1 MHDDIII
8 LPVETKDLL
17 RIILTTYELEYIL
30 KKVGKTREL
39 KEIRKK
45 TKWFNVFVKIKLQNL
60 TEITIHNNQLTLP
73 LIDFN
78 HRSFLLQTYEILP
91 EKH

>member
-30 KKVGKTREL
+30 KKVGKNREL

-45 TKWFNVFVKIKLQNL
+45 PSDLMYL
-60 TEITIHNNQLTLP
+60 
-73 LIDFN
+73 
-78 HRSFLLQTYEILP
+78 
-91 EKH
+91 

>member
-45 TKWFNVFVKIKLQNL
+45 TK
-60 TEITIHNNQLTLP
+60 
-73 LIDFN
+73 
-78 HRSFLLQTYEILP
+78 
-91 EKH
+91 